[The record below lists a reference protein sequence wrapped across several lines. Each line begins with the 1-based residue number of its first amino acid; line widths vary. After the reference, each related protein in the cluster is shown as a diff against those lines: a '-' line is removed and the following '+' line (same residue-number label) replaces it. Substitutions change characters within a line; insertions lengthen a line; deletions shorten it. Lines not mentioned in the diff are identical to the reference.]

1 MSLSLAELAVLLR
14 PIFNIHLF
22 YFVLTNSGILSVTL
36 VDLLVPGF
44 ELTFSQAIKKSATT
58 GLELESFFW
67 RCWKIWNFTFQSF
80 FFFFLPLSQFF
91 VSVRFRMTRQ
101 ISKVITFKEMESRCF
116 FFPTGFFHSAMIA
129 RMEAFIQTKFHNWC
143 QVEFSFLLIQDV
155 YLP

>member
-1 MSLSLAELAVLLR
+1 MPLSLAELAVLLR

-22 YFVLTNSGILSVTL
+22 YFVLTNSGILSLTL

-58 GLELESFFW
+58 GLALESFFW

-91 VSVRFRMTRQ
+91 LFQFDFEWRDKFP
-101 ISKVITFKEMESRCF
+101 KWLLLKKMEQRCF
-116 FFPTGFFHSAMIA
+116 FFRLDFFNQ
-129 RMEAFIQTKFHNWC
+129 RW
-143 QVEFSFLLIQDV
+143 LLAWRHF
-155 YLP
+155 